1 MARDSLLD
9 RLHLAHFYRNVA
21 RAFRSPGAA
30 IRSATSGT
38 CIARKIGSG
47 GIDIKQMIRW

>member
-30 IRSATSGT
+30 IRSATSGA
-38 CIARKIGSG
+38 CLAREIGSDK
-47 GIDIKQMIRW
+47 IDIKRLIAR